1 MVESNLIFRLLTETV
16 KNSQSS
22 SGGSSD
28 WSEVEVCVFVLSQF
42 LYVFLDMNILGAYL
56 QMLIW
61 MFNGWFLESKSNLGE
76 LSGFRI
82 SFLFQIYVL
91 NDSVNLF

>member
-1 MVESNLIFRLLTETV
+1 MIFRVASFIFKLTMVESNLIFRLLTETV

-56 QMLIW
+56 QMLI
-61 MFNGWFLESKSNLGE
+61 
-76 LSGFRI
+76 
-82 SFLFQIYVL
+82 
-91 NDSVNLF
+91 